1 MTSLATR
8 CSCMPCTFAVSG
20 QCYAKRPD
28 LGQLDVAALARVL
41 ARLDNDQPEE
51 TDHMNTLRLTMAD
64 GTIEEAPCRIGDDQ
78 DDCGWFVVYWDGLE
92 IEPSIG
98 KRPSP
103 YLVGTYMVDDNL
115 FRCLVSTF
123 GNFVA
128 AEVVS

>member
-1 MTSLATR
+1 MTSPAPR
-8 CSCMPCTFAVSG
+8 CSCMPCTFGAFG
-20 QCYAKRPD
+20 QCDAKRPD

-92 IEPSIG
+92 VEPSIG

-103 YLVGTYMVDDNL
+103 YLIPTYMVEGDV
-115 FRCLVSTF
+115 FRGLVAEF
-123 GNFVA
+123 GSFVA